1 MSKSLIGAVA
11 AVFLLL
17 GGWFAWMGLSSGQD
31 AVAIAAPPPDTA
43 LPLADANAVGAPP
56 PEPPSARAESR
67 EERRFARYD
76 RNRDGTVTRVEML
89 STRTNAFRRLD
100 KDGNNLLSFEEWA
113 VATSDRFAGADGDRS
128 GGLNAVEFASTAP
141 RRTVRP
147 TTHCACD
154 DDDAQPARGSG
165 RR

>member
-1 MSKSLIGAVA
+1 MAKSLIGAGA
-11 AVFLLL
+11 AILLLL
-17 GGWFAWMGLSSGQD
+17 GGWFAWMGLGSQPD
-31 AVAIAAPPPDTA
+31 AVAIAAPPPEAA
-43 LPLADANAVGAPP
+43 LPVANANLVGAPP
-56 PEPPSARAESR
+56 PEPPRAREASR

-113 VATSDRFAGADGDRS
+113 VATSDRFAGADADRS
-128 GGLNAVEFASTAP
+128 GGLNAAEFASTAP
-141 RRTVRP
+141 RRRP
-147 TTHCACD
+147 QAQARCACD
-154 DDDAQPARGSG
+154 EDGEAPRSSG